1 MQNILVKVILMLT
14 EAEQKVLE
22 AVRRRHIIRKSELDS
37 LSVEDALA
45 SAKGLVNKGLLQTV
59 SPIGESCFAITQ
71 KGQRFAEGKV

>member
-1 MQNILVKVILMLT
+1 MLT

-37 LSVEDALA
+37 MSVEDALA
-45 SAKGLVNKGLLQTV
+45 SAKGLVDKGLLQV
-59 SPIGESCFAITQ
+59 VAPIGENCYAITQ